1 MGYLTFGVAFL
12 LTWRVGQSYTRYNSA
27 RIKWGMM
34 VNRTRDIT
42 RQFFAYCPNQEINLR
57 ATKWTI
63 SFVYACK
70 QSLRWKKQCNE
81 LYDTLDDDELLALNN
96 SDHMPCYCMERISEC
111 VNEAYKKGFIDTI
124 QMQMMD
130 ANITSFEDQIG
141 ASERILK
148 TPVPFGFVLHLR
160 WVMVIYIICIPLF
173 LMEKLRW
180 GAVPVSVIFAY
191 TLTGLEDI
199 SQEIENPFRQA
210 WHALPID
217 GICACIKKN
226 CLEIQSRYVSASEQ
240 KV

>member
-1 MGYLTFGVAFL
+1 
-12 LTWRVGQSYTRYNSA
+12 
-27 RIKWGMM
+27 MM

-42 RQFFAYCPNQEINLR
+42 RQFFAYSSNTELNIR
-57 ATKWTI
+57 ATKWII
-63 SFVYACK
+63 SFVYASK

-81 LYDTLDDDELLALNN
+81 LSDLLSDDQVLSLNN
-96 SDHMPCYCMERISEC
+96 ADHMPCYCMERISDC
-111 VNEAYKKGFIDTI
+111 IQEAYKTGLIDTI
-124 QMQMMD
+124 QMSMMD

-160 WVMVIYIICIPLF
+160 WVMVLYIICTPLF
-173 LMEKLRW
+173 LMNDLGW
-180 GAVPVSVIFAY
+180 GAVPVTVIFAY

-210 WHALPID
+210 YHALPID

-226 CLEIQSRYVSASEQ
+226 CLEIQSRHVNKAEQ
-240 KV
+240 QV